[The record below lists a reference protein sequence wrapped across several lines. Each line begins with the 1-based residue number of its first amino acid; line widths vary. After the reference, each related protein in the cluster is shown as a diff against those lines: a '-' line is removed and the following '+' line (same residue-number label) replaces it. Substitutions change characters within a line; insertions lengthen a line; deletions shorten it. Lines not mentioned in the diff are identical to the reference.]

1 VFLVNRQG
9 DDILG
14 EHSYR
19 SLAELPQPPEL
30 VAIVVRAAGFEAA
43 VTDAVDAG
51 ARAIVAIT
59 SGLGERDQA
68 GLALQRAAVD
78 RVRSA
83 GAVMVGPNCLGIAD
97 TGTELDLTWDDFGAG
112 PVGLISQSGNL
123 GLELARLA
131 HDAGVGFSRFVSLG
145 NQADLDAAEC
155 LESLIDHEPTRVMA
169 LYIEDFGDGRA
180 LASIADSA
188 NRAGKPVILL
198 TVGSSAASVRTA
210 YSHTAALVSDST
222 AVDAACRASGMYRVE
237 TPQQMIDLAQML
249 LMAQPPRGRRVA
261 IVGDGGGHVALA
273 ADRLSANRLLIE
285 PFTEQLAKDLASIL
299 PPTASTGNPV
309 DVAGGG
315 EEDVFNFER
324 VIRVIADSG
333 EADAVLLTGYFGG
346 YSEQS
351 EAFRRLE
358 LQVADAMVRAA
369 KEAGRPLIVQTMYPR
384 SVTTADLRRH
394 GVPVYG
400 DIEAA
405 ARSLGRV
412 VDRLENP
419 PVGVGP
425 HVAPLA
431 SGSALPHTDYFGI
444 RRWLAEAGI
453 PFIEARAAESLEA
466 ATEAGASLGY
476 PVVLKALGSIHKSDA
491 GGVRLA
497 IPDEAAL
504 GEAISEMRTRL
515 QPALFAVER
524 MAPIERGV
532 ELLIGV
538 KRDRSFGPVA
548 LVGIGGA
555 YAELFQ
561 DAAVA
566 LAPITV
572 EQGTA
577 LIGSLRGAALLQGYR
592 GRPRLDL
599 DAAAQAL
606 ATLSRLAAAIPEVAE
621 IEINPLLVLETG
633 VLALDAR
640 LLTASP
646 AG

>member
-1 VFLVNRQG
+1 MFLVNRKG
-9 DDILG
+9 DEILG

-19 SLAELPQPPEL
+19 SLAELPEPPEL

-43 VTDAVDAG
+43 IADAVDAG

-123 GLELARLA
+123 GLELAQLA

-155 LESLIDHEPTRVMA
+155 LESLIDHEPTRVIA

-222 AVDAACRASGMYRVE
+222 AVDAACCASGMYRVE

-249 LMAQPPRGRRVA
+249 LMAQPARGRRVA

-324 VIRVIADSG
+324 VIRVIAGSG

-419 PVGVGP
+419 PLGVGP
-425 HVAPLA
+425 NVAPSA
-431 SGSALPHTDYFGI
+431 SGSAPSSSEYFGI
-444 RRWLAEAGI
+444 RRWLADGGI
-453 PFIEARAAESLEA
+453 PFIDARPAESLEA
-466 ATEAGASLGY
+466 AFEAGASLGY

-497 IPDEAAL
+497 LADEAAL
-504 GEAISEMRTRL
+504 GEAMSEMRNRL
-515 QPALFAVER
+515 QPALFSVER

-548 LVGIGGA
+548 LVGIGGV

-561 DAAVA
+561 DVAVA

-572 EQGTA
+572 EQGIA
-577 LIGSLRGAALLQGYR
+577 LIRSLRGAAFLLGGR
-592 GRPRLDL
+592 GRPTLDL

-606 ATLSRLAAAIPEVAE
+606 AILSRVAAMPEVAE

-640 LLTASP
+640 LLTATL